1 MSRKKQPSYGEM
13 KEQAAKIAAEMEK
26 EKERLAGVMAKAFM
40 NDQVAV
46 KLGGCSDADLKRV
59 VSMLA
64 GYIDECLA
72 KLDAEKQAR
81 TGAARQQGME
91 ADDGIAALMGNLYI
105 SVNRSALC
113 RPGLRSCPLRLY
125 TSAGPCR

>member
-26 EKERLAGVMAKAFM
+26 DKERLAGVMAKAFM

-91 ADDGIAALMGNLYI
+91 ADDGIAALMGNL
-105 SVNRSALC
+105 
-113 RPGLRSCPLRLY
+113 
-125 TSAGPCR
+125 

>member
-72 KLDAEKQAR
+72 AR

-91 ADDGIAALMGNLYI
+91 ADDGIAALMGNL
-105 SVNRSALC
+105 
-113 RPGLRSCPLRLY
+113 
-125 TSAGPCR
+125 